1 MNFKYSVSK
10 LDQAIQLFGEY
21 TKSDRYRNDSEDR
34 RNRKAFFKNLIK
46 KPFDEAVFSE
56 ILKKLWASQIF
67 GNKEYLVD
75 KIVRDNGIE
84 KLKNKFSLLRKSD
97 IAPEKKYD
105 SFIGSIKGMGPS
117 MVTELICYLEPDK
130 AGIWNDKARKALV
143 WLEVNQLPLNKYK
156 ISGSEYKELNR
167 FLELIASKMKQTGYK
182 EADLLLV
189 DYLLWEVWDSLIKNA
204 DVRVTRPKTSIKSH
218 SRHDELMSKIV
229 EIGAW
234 LGFDVES
241 EKPIA
246 IGSRVDA
253 VWKAKI
259 ANLGSVSYVFEVQ
272 DKGSIDSLILN
283 LQRSQ
288 GNPTVQKLIVIS
300 DKDQLEKIKKE
311 TETMPEN
318 FRKSCVYWSDEDVDE
333 THQSLEQ
340 VSTAIAKLNLVND

>member
-1 MNFKYSVSK
+1 MAK
-10 LDQAIQLFGEY
+10 LDQAIQLFGKY
-21 TKSDRYRNDSEDR
+21 TKSDRYHNDSEDR
-34 RNRKAFFKNLIK
+34 ENRKAFFKDLIK
-46 KPFDEAVFSE
+46 KPFDEAVFAE
-56 ILKKLWASQIF
+56 IIKKLWASQIF

-75 KIVRDNGIE
+75 KIVKDNGIE
-84 KLKNKFSLLRKSD
+84 KLKTKFDLLGECEY
-97 IAPEKKYD
+97 APEKKYD
-105 SFIGSIKGMGPS
+105 AFIGSVKGMGPS
-117 MVTELICYLEPDK
+117 MVTELICYLTPER
-130 AGIWNDKARKALV
+130 AGIWNDKARKALT

-156 ISGSEYKELNR
+156 ITGQEYKELND
-167 FLELIASKMKQTGYK
+167 FLAFVALKMDQAGYK
-182 EADLLLV
+182 DADLLLV
-189 DYLLWEVWDSLIKNA
+189 DYLLWEVWDSYVKNERQILPA
-204 DVRVTRPKTSIKSH
+204 PIVTIKSQ
-218 SRHDELMSKIV
+218 SRHDELINKIV

-272 DKGSIDSLILN
+272 DRGSIDSLILN

-288 GNPTVQKLIVIS
+288 RNPTVQKLIIVSDIS
-300 DKDQLEKIKKE
+300 QIEKIKKE
-311 TETMPEN
+311 AETMPET
-318 FRKSCVYWSDEDVDE
+318 FRKNCAYWSDEDVDE